1 MNSPLTP
8 PSRPPG
14 AVRSSVQVINL
25 LPVALGV
32 IAVLLIL
39 SFFGRVGPALLAIIL
54 ALILATALNPVARF
68 LERWMARAVAGLTT
82 VLLVLAVLTFLCF
95 LAVPPMVAQ
104 LGQLS
109 GSLPNTLPEL
119 EQRINTVVAQYP
131 AVSGALSENTVHGLV
146 QQAIGFTTQA
156 AHALPNLVGA
166 AVGGLFLG
174 LVTLVMVV
182 FVLSNPVPLINGA
195 LGAVPPRY
203 RLKAARALAQILKQ
217 LGAWG
222 RATVLIMLVTG
233 AFMAA
238 GLMLLGVQNWLVFGL
253 LAALGELV
261 PNLGPIVASLPPILV
276 SLVDDPQQA
285 VYVALFSLVFQQLE
299 GFILAPFLLGGAGK
313 LHPLSVT
320 MGVLLFGSVFGLV
333 GAFLTVPFL
342 IILKAIYQEF
352 YLQDAP
358 NIPDAVAMALIS
370 GQVEEQLEREDEARE
385 AAVKAEQ
392 AARDVELVRQA
403 EEGEL
408 NLAAVLDI
416 PEAETRTAELSRSA
430 QDREASE

>member
-1 MNSPLTP
+1 M
-8 PSRPPG
+8 
-14 AVRSSVQVINL
+14 INL

-32 IAVLLIL
+32 IAVLLAIR
-39 SFFGRVGPALLAIIL
+39 FFGQVGPALLAIIL

-68 LERWMARAVAGLTT
+68 LERWMPRAVAGLTT
-82 VLLVLAVLTFLCF
+82 VLLVLAILIFLGF
-95 LAVPPMVAQ
+95 LAVPPMVTQ

-109 GSLPNTLPEL
+109 GSLPRTLPEL
-119 EQRINTVVAQYP
+119 EQRIRTVVDQYP
-131 AVSGALSENTVHGLV
+131 AVSRALSENTIHGLI
-146 QQAIGFTTQA
+146 QQATVFSTQA
-156 AHALPNLVGA
+156 ARTLPNVVGA

-233 AFMAA
+233 TFMAA

-261 PNLGPIVASLPPILV
+261 PNLGPIVTSLPPILV

-299 GFILAPFLLGGAGK
+299 GFVLAPFLLGGAGK

-320 MGVLLFGSVFGLV
+320 VGVLLFGSVFGLV

-342 IILKAIYQEF
+342 IILKALYQEF

-358 NIPDAVAMALIS
+358 DIPDAVAMALIS

-392 AARDVELVRQA
+392 AARDAELVRQA

-408 NLAAVLDI
+408 NLAAALDT
-416 PEAETRTAELSRSA
+416 PEAETQTAKLGHSVP
-430 QDREASE
+430 DRECSR